1 MRIPKNHRKSWQQV
15 RKSGNEIAWGST
27 GRFYTNERRECFLDF
42 ILNHNLSFMNKA
54 FVVSNRTEV
63 LDITLVSAW
72 Y

>member
-1 MRIPKNHRKSWQQV
+1 MQKNNGPGK
-15 RKSGNEIAWGST
+15 EIAWGST